1 MHVCQCTN
9 TANSNNNNIIS
20 TLLSCFQLGSVASQM
35 QAVPCGGCAVPVLM
49 ILNSERGTSAKQV
62 VLLERDGGVAAPHLI

>member
-1 MHVCQCTN
+1 
-9 TANSNNNNIIS
+9 
-20 TLLSCFQLGSVASQM
+20 M